1 MYPHE
6 RSLVQRMEGKKFALL
21 GVNSDP
27 KANLE
32 RAITREKMT
41 WRSWWDGGST
51 EGPIARRWNVSGWP
65 TIYVLDAK
73 GVIRYRD
80 AREEALDNAVDELL
94 KEMDGPGKAAKGGEK
109 RPGE

>member
-6 RSLVQRMEGKKFALL
+6 RSLVKRLEGKSFALI

-27 KANLE
+27 KDRVRQAMKKEN
-32 RAITREKMT
+32 IT

-51 EGPIARRWNVSGWP
+51 EGPIAKAWNVSGWP

-73 GVIRYRD
+73 GVIRYKNV
-80 AREEALDNAVDELL
+80 RENEMDKAVDKLLTELEDT
-94 KEMDGPGKAAKGGEK
+94 K
-109 RPGE
+109 